1 MNNEHVTAW
10 LGAYY
15 DGELRG
21 FRLQKVEAHLAH
33 CETCRVELEEL
44 QALTALLQE
53 SPVAEGLTQPD
64 RFAAQVGLRL
74 PRRPRRPTWQR
85 ALETGWRL
93 VPVGLLGAWVFV
105 QAALLTSSA
114 VMGALRLGIGSD
126 VAAQLLPASRQGSWL
141 ANTLSLSSVN
151 LGDLW
156 QIAPQLLNNGGPLGW
171 GITLNLVA
179 LAVIGLLY
187 LSWLASWW
195 ARRHHING
203 EVG

>member
-1 MNNEHVTAW
+1 M
-10 LGAYY
+10 
-15 DGELRG
+15 
-21 FRLQKVEAHLAH
+21 
-33 CETCRVELEEL
+33 
-44 QALTALLQE
+44 
-53 SPVAEGLTQPD
+53 
-64 RFAAQVGLRL
+64 
-74 PRRPRRPTWQR
+74 
-85 ALETGWRL
+85 
-93 VPVGLLGAWVFV
+93 GLLGAWVFV

-141 ANTLSLSSVN
+141 ANTLSLSSAN

-156 QIAPQLLNNGGPLGW
+156 QIAPQLLNSGGPLGW

-195 ARRHHING
+195 ARRHHKKG